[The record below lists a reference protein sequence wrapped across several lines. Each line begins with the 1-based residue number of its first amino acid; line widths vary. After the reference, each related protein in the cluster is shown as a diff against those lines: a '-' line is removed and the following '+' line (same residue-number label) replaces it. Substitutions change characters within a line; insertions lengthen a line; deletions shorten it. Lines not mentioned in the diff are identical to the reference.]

1 MIKQWNSSPAALP
14 IRWAALWTAVIFVYA
29 ALPLQASPRKH
40 PPVTNLTVVVTD
52 ATNHKPIFQA
62 RLTLSFR
69 DPDSRVGSA
78 ISYNAKTSA
87 QGKYTFSFIP
97 MEPVLL
103 VVTAPDH
110 QTFGQKFDVTQGN
123 QTIKVQ
129 LNPPQPLR

>member
-1 MIKQWNSSPAALP
+1 MIKRWINAPMSQPVL
-14 IRWAALWTAVIFVYA
+14 WAAIILFYA

-40 PPVTNLTVVVTD
+40 PPVTDLTIVVTD
-52 ATNHKPIFQA
+52 AANHKPVFQA

-69 DPDSRVGSA
+69 DPDSRIGSSV
-78 ISYNAKTSA
+78 SYNAKTDA

-97 MEPVLL
+97 MEPVVV

-110 QTFGQKFDVTQGN
+110 QSFGQKFDVTQAN
-123 QTIKVQ
+123 QTIKVE